1 MVQQITKGIKV
12 TVATDYE
19 GTFQNGHKLLYAFSY
34 TVTIENQGGQK
45 VQLQHRHWDIH
56 DALNELEL
64 VDGPGVVGETPVLEP
79 NQSHSYTS
87 GCYLISPFGSMSG
100 YYLMQ
105 NLESGQVFK
114 VGIPSFR
121 LNASFAIN

>member
-12 TVATDYE
+12 TVATNFE
-19 GTFQNGHKLLYAFSY
+19 GSFYKSHRLHYAFAY
-34 TVTIENQGGQK
+34 TVTIENQGNQK
-45 VQLQHRHWDIH
+45 VQLKQRHWDIH

-64 VDGPGVVGETPVLEP
+64 VDGAGVVGETPVLEP

-105 NLESGQVFK
+105 NLESGQTFK
-114 VGIPSFR
+114 VGIPRFR